1 MNNHQNPAEQV
12 IERFGGQSAL
22 ARLLSRS
29 QSTVQHWAKTGR
41 IPAQWHEPLLDL
53 AREKGIAL
61 EPRHFVS
68 TNGPTIEPADGKLG
82 VLLVGLGAVS
92 STFIAGVE
100 HIRRGMGLPVGSIS
114 QMATIRLGKRSD
126 GQYAARARV
135 RTARGPGPARLRRLG
150 PDRRQRVRG
159 RPQVRRAQPPRRPR
173 PDRRLPEVGR
183 ADARGLRLGVRE
195 ADRRATT
202 PSPSTRSSSSSTR
215 SARTC
220 GGSRPSTAATGW

>member
-1 MNNHQNPAEQV
+1 MQGMNNHQNPAEQV

-41 IPAQWHEPLLDL
+41 IPAQWHERLLDL

-68 TNGPTIEPADGKLG
+68 ADGPTIAPADGKLG

-100 HIRRGMGLPVGSIS
+100 HIRRGMGLPIGSIT
-114 QMATIRLGKRSD
+114 QMATIRLGKR
-126 GQYAARARV
+126 
-135 RTARGPGPARLRRLG
+135 TTARLRRFANSS
-150 PDRRQRVRG
+150 RS
-159 RPQVRRAQPPRRPR
+159 PPWTISSSAP
-173 PDRRLPEVGR
+173 G
-183 ADARGLRLGVRE
+183 
-195 ADRRATT
+195 
-202 PSPSTRSSSSSTR
+202 TRSRTTRTKPPSSAACSTATKTSTR
-215 SARTC
+215 SAT
-220 GGSRPSTAATGW
+220 S